1 MPARRNTPNA
11 RPRLHP
17 NGKRLIAIRDVKR
30 VYGHAFAIPLEYF
43 IGAAGRS
50 EPKPSTMVTPE
61 QVEDALNGWDARS
74 ILEDIDTQWGA
85 VPEGGCL
92 DVAGGWSSEW

>member
-1 MPARRNTPNA
+1 
-11 RPRLHP
+11 
-17 NGKRLIAIRDVKR
+17 
-30 VYGHAFAIPLEYF
+30 
-43 IGAAGRS
+43 
-50 EPKPSTMVTPE
+50 MVTPG

-92 DVAGGWSSEW
+92 DVAGGGSDW